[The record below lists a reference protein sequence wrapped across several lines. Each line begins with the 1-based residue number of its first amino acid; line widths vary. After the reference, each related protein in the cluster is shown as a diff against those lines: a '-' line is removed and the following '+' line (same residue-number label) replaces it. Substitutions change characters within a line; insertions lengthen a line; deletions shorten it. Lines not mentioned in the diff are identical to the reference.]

1 MKQSGQDKG
10 TLLLALIAGLSIN
23 GTFAALFS
31 AIVPFSVF
39 PIISLVLTVY
49 CLHQRYQNRTMPV
62 GLPGL
67 AAACFIL
74 GVLLYST
81 VVRAEYPDMGSNFF
95 PAVLS
100 VILVFWIGFKM
111 RNRKQ
116 DIAESCANARWR
128 RKRLIRPTT
137 VHICRPGKRSA
148 PAERQIAV

>member
-81 VVRAEYPDMGSNFF
+81 VVRAEYPDISTVVRAEYHPDIGSNFF

-100 VILVFWIGFKM
+100 VILVFWIGFKL

-116 DIAESCANARWR
+116 DTAE
-128 RKRLIRPTT
+128 
-137 VHICRPGKRSA
+137 
-148 PAERQIAV
+148 

>member
-1 MKQSGQDKG
+1 MKQSVQDKG

-23 GTFAALFS
+23 GAFAAIFS
-31 AIVPFSVF
+31 SIVPFSVF

-49 CLHQRYQNRTMPV
+49 CLHQRYQNRAMPV

-81 VVRAEYPDMGSNFF
+81 VVRAEYPTIGSNFL

-100 VILVFWIGFKM
+100 VILVFWIGYRM
-111 RNRKQ
+111 RNRKP
-116 DIAESCANARWR
+116 E
-128 RKRLIRPTT
+128 L
-137 VHICRPGKRSA
+137 
-148 PAERQIAV
+148 